1 MEHRPRHLLRTL
13 RPPRNPLEHPPQRAH
28 PPIHLPRL
36 SDGRMRRRH
45 DMYGAGEGLR
55 RGTSNAVLARRVRVS
70 YPAPAG
76 GKKALSLRC
85 T

>member
-1 MEHRPRHLLRTL
+1 V
-13 RPPRNPLEHPPQRAH
+13 
-28 PPIHLPRL
+28 
-36 SDGRMRRRH
+36 
-45 DMYGAGEGLR
+45 YGAGEGLR